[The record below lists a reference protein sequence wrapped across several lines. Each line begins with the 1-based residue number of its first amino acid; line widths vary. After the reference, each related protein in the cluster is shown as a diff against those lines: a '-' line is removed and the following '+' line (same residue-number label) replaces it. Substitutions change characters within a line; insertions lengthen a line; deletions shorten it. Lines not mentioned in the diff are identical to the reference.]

1 MPFCPAHSHRYCF
14 YLCLLEQIND
24 DVDDGDD
31 DDDDDDIC
39 LAPFVMA
46 AYGIGQAIIFLP
58 VVSFFFFLL
67 FFLA

>member
-1 MPFCPAHSHRYCF
+1 
-14 YLCLLEQIND
+14 LEQIND
-24 DVDDGDD
+24 DVDDGD

-58 VVSFFFFLL
+58 VVSYFFFSS